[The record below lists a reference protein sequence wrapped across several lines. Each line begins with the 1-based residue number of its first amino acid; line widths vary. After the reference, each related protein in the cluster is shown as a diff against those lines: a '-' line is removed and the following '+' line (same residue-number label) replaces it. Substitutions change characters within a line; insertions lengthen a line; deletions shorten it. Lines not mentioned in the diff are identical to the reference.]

1 VTNPGLA
8 SPVHLTADH
17 DLELFDCGTPFL
29 NDWLK
34 QRALKNE
41 MNGASRSYVVCD
53 GNTVVGYYCL
63 STGHA
68 FRDQVPKSL
77 QRNMPDPIPLVILGR
92 LAVDGEYQGRK
103 IGSALLQD
111 AVLRV
116 LNVADIAG
124 VKAILVHAISDEAKN
139 FYLSRGFLES
149 PIKPMTLYFKLNPVR
164 QLLAK

>member
-1 VTNPGLA
+1 MTIPGLT
-8 SPVHLTADH
+8 SPVHLTAAH
-17 DLELFDCGTPFL
+17 DLESFDCGILSL

-34 QRALKNE
+34 RRALNNE
-41 MNGASRSYVVCD
+41 VNGASRSYVVCN

-68 FRDQVPKSL
+68 FRDEVPKSL
-77 QRNMPDPIPLVILGR
+77 QRNMPDPIPLVVLGR
-92 LAVDGEYQGRK
+92 LAVDRDYQDRK

-124 VKAILVHAISDEAKN
+124 VKAILVHAISDEAKS